1 MRRMLLA
8 ATLAAA
14 LPAVAASPGR
24 AHWKSEMTGSAL
36 PTPVKVESWVKDGRQ
51 RTVTTTPVGT
61 STIIVKDGTAW
72 IRSGPLAMKMPVSR
86 HRSATPQPV
95 DYVQDLDALLAS
107 GKRLGTESLDGE
119 SCETWKVVL
128 TRDEGKVESVLW
140 ISPSLRFPRQ
150 VTVKAERGDVRIRNH
165 AIDLAGAIDD
175 ALFTPDT
182 GIAWQDLGD
191 VLRQLQATP
200 SAPSRAMTPSK
211 PLTQSTQS
219 TQSTPSVPPPSA
231 TGASPA
237 PSPAPAVRTPVP

>member
-8 ATLAAA
+8 ATLAAT
-14 LPAVAASPGR
+14 LPASAASPGR

-51 RTVTTTPVGT
+51 RTETTTPVGT

-107 GKRLGTESLDGE
+107 GTRLGTESLDGE
-119 SCETWKVVL
+119 TCETWKVVL
-128 TRDEGKVESVLW
+128 TRDDRKVESVLW

-175 ALFTPDT
+175 ALFTPDA

-200 SAPSRAMTPSK
+200 PASSKATTPSK
-211 PLTQSTQS
+211 PSKL
-219 TQSTPSVPPPSA
+219 STPSTPPVPPPP
-231 TGASPA
+231 GASPA

>member
-8 ATLAAA
+8 ATVAAV
-14 LPAVAASPGR
+14 LPASAASPGR

-36 PTPVKVESWVKDGRQ
+36 PTPVKVESWVKEGRQ
-51 RTVTTTPVGT
+51 RTETTTPVGT

-107 GKRLGTESLDGE
+107 GTRLGTESLDGE
-119 SCETWKVVL
+119 TCETWKVVL
-128 TRDEGKVESVLW
+128 TRDERKVESVLW

-150 VTVKAERGDVRIRNH
+150 VTVKSERGDVRIRNL
-165 AIDLAGAIDD
+165 AIDLAGPIDD
-175 ALFTPDT
+175 ALFTPDA

-200 SAPSRAMTPSK
+200 AAPPTKPAAPSTAP
-211 PLTQSTQS
+211 
-219 TQSTPSVPPPSA
+219 VPPAPA
-231 TGASPA
+231 AGAPEV
-237 PSPAPAVRTPVP
+237 PSPAPAVKTPVP